1 MLPNK
6 QTEVVVC
13 TNHVC
18 FAAST
23 VNAASSGLLAA
34 GVRFSYHFVVS
45 DKNVERA
52 NICTVKCLSQPKKGI
67 LWWRSSLL
75 SPRQMRAAGDTGVCS
90 HSRGAHR
97 EQSQRLAES
106 ERYFNSCH
114 QLPRHCM
121 AIEICIVWYA
131 YVGNCLF
138 QFYMT
143 VILLSV
149 YVTGWNLVD
158 YHNTTVC

>member
-1 MLPNK
+1 MYSEMSVTTKERHL
-6 QTEVVVC
+6 VVAQQPSVA
-13 TNHVC
+13 T
-18 FAAST
+18 T
-23 VNAASSGLLAA
+23 DESG
-34 GVRFSYHFVVS
+34 
-45 DKNVERA
+45 
-52 NICTVKCLSQPKKGI
+52 
-67 LWWRSSLL
+67 
-75 SPRQMRAAGDTGVCS
+75 
-90 HSRGAHR
+90 RGHWSVFTHR

-106 ERYFNSCH
+106 ERYFNSCQ
-114 QLPRHCM
+114 QLPCHCM